1 MERLTDEERK
11 LRRLESSRKYKQTH
25 FIDRKA
31 SDLRQRQ
38 KPEYQER
45 EVLRLK
51 KRYEKVK
58 EHLIFKRAIPHFL
71 TI

>member
-1 MERLTDEERK
+1 MERLTDEETRF
-11 LRRLESSRKYKQTH
+11 RRLESSRKYKQTH
-25 FIDRKA
+25 FRDRKL

-58 EHLIFKRAIPHFL
+58 EYLIL

>member
-1 MERLTDEERK
+1 MERLTDEERR
-11 LRRLESSRKYKQTH
+11 LRKKGYNRKYKQTH
-25 FIDRKA
+25 FIDRKL
-31 SDLRQRQ
+31 SDAKQRQ

-58 EHLIFKRAIPHFL
+58 EYLIFKRAIPHFL

>member
-1 MERLTDEERK
+1 MDRLTDEERR
-11 LRRLESSRKYKQTH
+11 LRRIESSRKYKQTH

-38 KPEYQER
+38 KPEYKER
-45 EVLRLK
+45 EILRMRIK
-51 KRYEKVK
+51 NKKVK
-58 EHLIFKRAIPHFL
+58 EHLMFKRAIPHFL

>member
-38 KPEYQER
+38 SSSL
-45 EVLRLK
+45 VGAC
-51 KRYEKVK
+51 VT
-58 EHLIFKRAIPHFL
+58 HLNLMDLIHYLNR
-71 TI
+71 